1 MRFKSVLAL
10 RKQLQRERQH
20 VLWLLQHLPHSRQ
33 LYSARTRV
41 AQLFVLDGAV
51 ESAAVPE
58 SDATTKKERRR
69 SAALSLSKGVSLRMR
84 RSSP

>member
-1 MRFKSVLAL
+1 MHAKSVLAL

-20 VLWLLQHLPHSRQ
+20 VLWLEQHLPHSRQ

-51 ESAAVPE
+51 GSAAVPKV
-58 SDATTKKERRR
+58 DATTKKSDAE
-69 SAALSLSKGVSLRMR
+69 APLSL
-84 RSSP
+84 